1 MSMGTASASAVAE
14 LHLRRRRVCA
24 QAANKAEPAI
34 LVDEKGAAQL
44 EDDVVDLELALDRAS
59 SHSERRLRRQLE
71 EVQVG
76 QQPPSPPGCLEV
88 ERERAPHV
96 VHGVGKLEKE
106 RSRHGSGRHF
116 AVQHRR
122 PEIERN
128 GAESPPIALLLL
140 LLLCVCPGRGATDE
154 RHRDQCLEQ
163 SQVHS
168 LFLLEDVSD
177 SRAWPQ
183 EWELPGSVV
192 RSDARAKPGPEAAL
206 HRSTRDTAAGRGSA
220 PRQAASHRS
229 DGSLDHD
236 ML

>member
-24 QAANKAEPAI
+24 QAANEAEPAI
-34 LVDEKGAAQL
+34 LVDEKRAAQL

-59 SHSERRLRRQLE
+59 SHRERRLRRQLE
-71 EVQVG
+71 EVQIG

-106 RSRHGSGRHF
+106 RSRNGSGRHF

-128 GAESPPIALLLL
+128 GAEPPPIALLLL

-154 RHRDQCLEQ
+154 RRRDQCLEQ

-168 LFLLEDVSD
+168 LSPPRRRERFTRVASRVGATGISCALRCLCKTRAGGGAPPKHSGHGGRQRVS
-177 SRAWPQ
+177 P
-183 EWELPGSVV
+183 P
-192 RSDARAKPGPEAAL
+192 
-206 HRSTRDTAAGRGSA
+206 
-220 PRQAASHRS
+220 QAASHRS